1 MSDYVISL
9 IRTVAG
15 LAVGSII
22 GWLVARGIVDET
34 TAAETTAGIVALVV
48 AVMNAGYYALLRWLE
63 PRTPSWFR
71 PFLADAQPT
80 YDNSADQ
87 PV

>member
-1 MSDYVISL
+1 MSNYVTSL

-15 LAVGSII
+15 LAVGTLI

-48 AVMNAGYYALLRWLE
+48 AVLNAAYYALLRWLE
-63 PRTPSWFR
+63 PRTPDWFR
-71 PFLADAQPT
+71 PFIVDTEPT
-80 YDNSADQ
+80 YSPDETG
-87 PV
+87 